1 MLWQSVKEKLSKKIP
16 KNAYSL
22 WLSPLNGEEVNGQSL
37 VLTGPDSFF
46 CNWVN
51 DKYRPD
57 IQDCL
62 NELGRGDVAISFAE
76 SAALLPAEVDSEP
89 QPRQMRL
96 PTMPVV
102 RQFTKALNPRYTFDE
117 FMVGNCNMLAHS
129 ACDAI
134 AHDRDDVGKA
144 IYING
149 GTGMGKSHLTH
160 AVAHHIVNHAPSTRL
175 HYLTAQQLTAEMV
188 KGIKSN
194 TMANFKDKYQKECDV
209 LLIEDVHTLSGRTK
223 TQTELAET
231 LDILMECGKR
241 LVFTSSK
248 APREIDK
255 LDEGLRSRLSYGLIT
270 TINPPGFKTR
280 EKIIQRKAA
289 NNDLDLSDD
298 LTGYL
303 AENVKGD
310 IRQLESIIVG
320 IKAQSALL
328 GVTPDFDLVKETLQ
342 NIVGQQGQ
350 ITVEMIRDFIA
361 SQYQV
366 TINDLQSKS
375 RKRTI
380 SFPRQ
385 VCMYLAR
392 KHTEF
397 ALADIG
403 RAVNRDHS
411 TVVHAVRTITT
422 KIARDGST
430 RGQIELLS
438 DKLEKKFL

>member
-1 MLWQSVKEKLSKKIP
+1 MVWQSIKKQLSQKIP

-22 WLSPLNGEEVNGQSL
+22 WISPLKGEEIDAKNL

-51 DKYRPD
+51 DKYLSD
-57 IQDCL
+57 IQACL
-62 NELGRGDVAISFAE
+62 EEMGKGDMVVSFAE
-76 SAALLPAEVDSEP
+76 SAPLLPTEPSPEP
-89 QPRQMRL
+89 QQMRL

-102 RQFTKALNPRYTFDE
+102 KQFTKALNPRYTFEE

-129 ACDAI
+129 ACDSI
-134 AHDRDDVGKA
+134 AHDRNDLGKA

-194 TMANFKDKYQKECDV
+194 TMTHFKDKYQKDCDV

-231 LDILMECGKR
+231 LDVLMECGKR
-241 LVFTSSK
+241 VVFTSSK
-248 APREIDK
+248 SPREIDN
-255 LDEGLRSRLSYGLIT
+255 LDDGLRSRLSYGLIT
-270 TINPPGFKTR
+270 TINPPGFNTR
-280 EKIIQRKAA
+280 KRIIERKAG
-289 NNDLDLSDD
+289 NNDLSLDENLV
-298 LTGYL
+298 GFL

-310 IRQLESIIVG
+310 IRQLESVIVG
-320 IKAQSALL
+320 IKAQAALL
-328 GVTPDFDLVKETLQ
+328 GAKPDFDMVKETLK
-342 NIVGQQGQ
+342 NIIGQQGQ
-350 ITVEMIRDFIA
+350 MSVEMIRDFIA
-361 SQYQV
+361 SQYKV

-380 SFPRQ
+380 AFPRQ

-392 KHTEF
+392 KHTEYP
-397 ALADIG
+397 LADIG
-403 RAVNRDHS
+403 KALNRDHS

>member
-1 MLWQSVKEKLSKKIP
+1 MLWQSVKEQLSKKIP

-22 WLSPLNGEEVNGQSL
+22 WISPLKGHEDESETL

-46 CNWVN
+46 CNWVS
-51 DKYRPD
+51 DKYLGD
-57 IQDCL
+57 IQSSL
-62 NELGRGDVAISFAE
+62 EELGKGNVKISFAE
-76 SAALLPAEVDSEP
+76 SAALLPPETASEP
-89 QPRQMRL
+89 QQMRL

-117 FMVGNCNMLAHS
+117 FMVGNCNMLARS

-134 AHDRDDVGKA
+134 AHGRDDLGQA

-149 GTGMGKSHLTH
+149 GTGLGKSHLTH
-160 AVAHHIVNHAPSTRL
+160 AVAHHIVNHAPTTRL

-188 KGIKSN
+188 KGIKTN
-194 TMANFKDKYQKECDV
+194 TMVNFKDKYQKECDV

-231 LDILMECGKR
+231 LDVLMESGKR
-241 LVFTSSK
+241 VIFTSSK
-248 APREIDK
+248 SPREIDN

-270 TINPPGFKTR
+270 TINPPGFNTR
-280 EKIIQRKAA
+280 QKIIQRKAT
-289 NNDLDLSDD
+289 NCDLKLEEN
-298 LTGYL
+298 LVGYL

-320 IKAQSALL
+320 IKAQAALL
-328 GVTPDFDLVKETLQ
+328 GVNPDFDMIKETLS
-342 NIVGQQGQ
+342 NIIGQQGQ

-361 SQYQV
+361 GQYKV

-380 SFPRQ
+380 AFPRQ

-392 KHTEF
+392 KHTE
-397 ALADIG
+397 LPLSDIG

-411 TVVHAVRTITT
+411 TVVHAVRTITN

-438 DKLEKKFL
+438 DKLEKKFM

>member
-1 MLWQSVKEKLSKKIP
+1 MLWQSVKKQLSQKIP

-22 WLSPLNGEEVNGQSL
+22 WISPLKGHEADDGAL

-46 CNWVN
+46 CNWVS
-51 DKYRPD
+51 DKYLAD
-57 IQDCL
+57 IQASL
-62 NELGRGDVAISFAE
+62 HEIGKENVSVSFAE
-76 SAALLPAEVDSEP
+76 SAPLLIPEITDE
-89 QPRQMRL
+89 PRQMRL

-134 AHDRDDVGKA
+134 AHDRNDLGKA

-149 GTGMGKSHLTH
+149 GTGLGKSHLTH

-175 HYLTAQQLTAEMV
+175 HYLTAQQLTVEMV
-188 KGIKSN
+188 KGIKTN
-194 TMANFKDKYQKECDV
+194 TMGNFKDKYQKECDV

-231 LDILMECGKR
+231 LDVLMECGKR
-241 LVFTSSK
+241 VIFTSSK
-248 APREIDK
+248 SPREIDN
-255 LDEGLRSRLSYGLIT
+255 LDEGLRSRLAYGLIT
-270 TINPPGFKTR
+270 TINPPGFNTR
-280 EKIIQRKAA
+280 QKIIQRKAA
-289 NNDLDLSDD
+289 NYNLALNDNLV
-298 LTGYL
+298 GYL

-320 IKAQSALL
+320 IKAQAALL
-328 GVTPDFDLVKETLQ
+328 GVQPDFDMVKEILC
-342 NIVGQQGQ
+342 NFIGQHGQ
-350 ITVEMIRDFIA
+350 ISVEMIRDFIA
-361 SQYQV
+361 GQYKV

-375 RKRTI
+375 RKRLIT
-380 SFPRQ
+380 FPRQ

-392 KHTEF
+392 KHTELP
-397 ALADIG
+397 LADIG
-403 RAVNRDHS
+403 RALNRDHS

>member
-1 MLWQSVKEKLSKKIP
+1 MLWQSVKEKLSQKIP

-22 WLSPLNGEEVNGQSL
+22 WISPLKGHEEEDRGL

-46 CNWVN
+46 CNWVQ
-51 DKYRPD
+51 DKYLVD
-57 IQDCL
+57 IETALQ
-62 NELGRGDVAISFAE
+62 ELGKADMPVSFAE
-76 SAALLPAEVDSEP
+76 AAQTEPVDNGGQP
-89 QPRQMRL
+89 QQMRL

-134 AHDRDDVGKA
+134 AHARPDLGNT

-188 KGIKSN
+188 KDIKAN
-194 TMANFKDKYQKECDV
+194 TMANFKDKYQKQCDV

-223 TQTELAET
+223 TQSELAET

-241 LVFTSSK
+241 VVFTSSK
-248 APREIDK
+248 SPREIDN
-255 LDEGLRSRLSYGLIT
+255 LDDGLRSRLAYGLIT
-270 TINPPGFKTR
+270 TINPPGLNTR
-280 EKIIQRKAA
+280 VKIISRKAA
-289 NNDLDLSDD
+289 NCDLQ
-298 LTGYL
+298 LTENLIGYL
-303 AENVKGD
+303 AENIKGD
-310 IRQLESIIVG
+310 IRQLESIVVG
-320 IKAQSALL
+320 IKARAALL
-328 GVTPDFDLVKETLQ
+328 GAPPDFDMVKEVLT
-342 NIVGQQGQ
+342 NIIGQQGQ
-350 ITVEMIRDFIA
+350 LSVEMIRDFIA
-361 SQYQV
+361 VQYKV

-375 RKRTI
+375 RKRAVA
-380 SFPRQ
+380 FPRQ

-392 KHTEF
+392 KHTGY

-403 RAVNRDHS
+403 RALNRDHS
-411 TVVHAVRTITT
+411 TVVHAVRTISA

>member
-1 MLWQSVKEKLSKKIP
+1 MVWQSIKKQLSQKIP

-22 WLSPLNGEEVNGQSL
+22 WIAPLKGQEIDGQSL

-51 DKYRPD
+51 DKYLAD
-57 IQDCL
+57 IQACL
-62 NELGRGDVAISFAE
+62 DEVGKGDMTISFAE
-76 SAALLPAEVDSEP
+76 SAPLLPSESASE
-89 QPRQMRL
+89 PRQMRL

-102 RQFTKALNPRYTFDE
+102 RQFTKALNPRYTFEE

-134 AHDRDDVGKA
+134 ANDRDELGQA

-194 TMANFKDKYQKECDV
+194 TMTSFKDKYQKDCDV

-223 TQTELAET
+223 TQSELAET
-231 LDILMECGKR
+231 LDVLMECGKR
-241 LVFTSSK
+241 VVFTSSK
-248 APREIDK
+248 SPREIDN

-270 TINPPGFKTR
+270 TINPPGFNTR
-280 EKIIQRKAA
+280 KKIIERKAG
-289 NNDLDLSDD
+289 NSDLALNEN
-298 LTGYL
+298 LIGFL

-310 IRQLESIIVG
+310 IRQLESVIVG
-320 IKAQSALL
+320 IKAQAALL
-328 GVTPDFDLVKETLQ
+328 GVKPDFDMVKETLR
-342 NIVGQQGQ
+342 NIIGQQGQ
-350 ITVEMIRDFIA
+350 ISVEMIRDFIA
-361 SQYQV
+361 GQYKV

-380 SFPRQ
+380 AFPRQ

-392 KHTEF
+392 RHTE
-397 ALADIG
+397 LPLSDIG

-411 TVVHAVRTITT
+411 TVVHAVRTITN

>member
-1 MLWQSVKEKLSKKIP
+1 MIWQSVKEKLSSKIP

-22 WLSPLNGEEVNGQSL
+22 WISPLNGQEVEDGNL

-46 CNWVN
+46 CNWVS
-51 DKYRPD
+51 DKYLAD
-57 IQDCL
+57 IQSCL
-62 NELGRGDVAISFAE
+62 KELGRGDVAVSFAE
-76 SAALLPAEVDSEP
+76 SAPSLAPEP
-89 QPRQMRL
+89 VSKPRQMRL

-134 AHDRDDVGKA
+134 ANDRDEVGKA
-144 IYING
+144 VYING

-188 KGIKSN
+188 KGIKTN
-194 TMANFKDKYQKECDV
+194 TMVNFKDKYQKDCDV

-231 LDILMECGKR
+231 LDVLMECGKR
-241 LVFTSSK
+241 VMFTSSK
-248 APREIDK
+248 SPREIDN

-270 TINPPGFKTR
+270 TINPPGFNTR
-280 EKIIQRKAA
+280 QKIIQRKAA
-289 NNDLDLSDD
+289 HFDLVLHDNLV
-298 LTGYL
+298 GYL

-310 IRQLESIIVG
+310 IRQLESVIVG
-320 IKAQSALL
+320 IKAQAALL
-328 GVTPDFDLVKETLQ
+328 GVNPDFDMVKETLC
-342 NIVGQQGQ
+342 NIMGQQGQ
-350 ITVEMIRDFIA
+350 ISAEMIRDFIA
-361 SQYQV
+361 GQYNL
-366 TINDLQSKS
+366 TINELQSKS
-375 RKRTI
+375 RKRLVT
-380 SFPRQ
+380 FPRQ

-392 KHTEF
+392 KHTELP
-397 ALADIG
+397 LADIG
-403 RAVNRDHS
+403 RALNRDHS

>member
-1 MLWQSVKEKLSKKIP
+1 MLWPSLKKHLSEKIP

-22 WLSPLNGEEVNGQSL
+22 WISPLKGQEVDGESL

-46 CNWVN
+46 CNWVS
-51 DKYRPD
+51 DKYLVD
-57 IQDCL
+57 IQACL
-62 NELGRGDVAISFAE
+62 KDMGRENVKISFAQ
-76 SAALLPAEVDSEP
+76 SAPLLPSETVSE
-89 QPRQMRL
+89 PRQMRL

-134 AHDRDDVGKA
+134 AHDRDNVGNA
-144 IYING
+144 IYISG

-160 AVAHHIVNHAPSTRL
+160 SVAHHIVNHAPSTRL

-188 KGIKSN
+188 KGIKTN
-194 TMANFKDKYQKECDV
+194 TMVNFKEKYQKECDV

-231 LDILMECGKR
+231 LDVLMECGKR
-241 LVFTSSK
+241 VIFTSSK
-248 APREIDK
+248 SPREIEN
-255 LDEGLRSRLSYGLIT
+255 LDEGLRSRLAYGLIT
-270 TINPPGFKTR
+270 TINPPGFNTR
-280 EKIIQRKAA
+280 QKIIERKAA
-289 NNDLDLSDD
+289 NCDLDLNEN
-298 LTGYL
+298 LVGYL
-303 AENVKGD
+303 AESVKGD

-320 IKAQSALL
+320 IKAQAALL
-328 GVTPDFDLVKETLQ
+328 GVTPDFDMVKETLC
-342 NIVGQQGQ
+342 NIIGQHGQ
-350 ITVEMIRDFIA
+350 ISVEMIRDFIA
-361 SQYQV
+361 SQYKV

-375 RKRTI
+375 RKRVI
-380 SFPRQ
+380 AFPRQ

-392 KHTEF
+392 KHTELP
-397 ALADIG
+397 LADIG
-403 RAVNRDHS
+403 RALNRDHS
-411 TVVHAVRTITT
+411 TVVHAVRTITN

>member
-1 MLWQSVKEKLSKKIP
+1 MLWQSVKKQLSLKIP

-22 WLSPLNGEEVNGQSL
+22 WISPLKAQEVEGESL

-46 CNWVN
+46 CNWVR
-51 DKYRPD
+51 DKYLVD
-57 IQDCL
+57 IEACL
-62 NELGRGDVAISFAE
+62 EELGRDNVTISFAE
-76 SAALLPAEVDSEP
+76 SAPLPIVETVSE
-89 QPRQMRL
+89 PRQMRL

-160 AVAHHIVNHAPSTRL
+160 AVAHHIVNRSPSTRL
-175 HYLTAQQLTAEMV
+175 HYLTAQQLTVEMV

-194 TMANFKDKYQKECDV
+194 TMANFKEKYQKECDV

-231 LDILMECGKR
+231 LDVLMESGKR
-241 LVFTSSK
+241 VVFTSSK
-248 APREIDK
+248 SPREIEN
-255 LDEGLRSRLSYGLIT
+255 LDDGLRSRMAYGLIT
-270 TINPPGFKTR
+270 TINPPGFNTR
-280 EKIIQRKAA
+280 QKIIQRKAD
-289 NNDLDLSDD
+289 NCGLS
-298 LTGYL
+298 LHENLVGYL
-303 AENVKGD
+303 AESVKGD

-320 IKAQSALL
+320 IKAHATLL
-328 GVTPDFDLVKETLQ
+328 GVKPDFDMVKETLT
-342 NIVGQQGQ
+342 NIIGQQGQ
-350 ITVEMIRDFIA
+350 ISVEMIRDFIA
-361 SQYQV
+361 AQYKV
-366 TINDLQSKS
+366 TINELQSKS
-375 RKRTI
+375 RKRLVT
-380 SFPRQ
+380 FPRQ

-392 KHTEF
+392 KHTE
-397 ALADIG
+397 LPLSDIG
-403 RAVNRDHS
+403 RALNRDHS
-411 TVVHAVRTITT
+411 TVVHAVRTITN

>member
-1 MLWQSVKEKLSKKIP
+1 MLWQSVKKQLSQKIP
-16 KNAYSL
+16 ENAYSL
-22 WLSPLNGEEVNGQSL
+22 WISPLKGQEVEDGTL

-46 CNWVN
+46 CKWVS
-51 DKYRPD
+51 DKYLAD
-57 IQDCL
+57 IQGCMAAM
-62 NELGRGDVAISFAE
+62 GRENVNVTFAQ
-76 SAALLPAEVDSEP
+76 SAPLLPTETVSE
-89 QPRQMRL
+89 PRQMRL

-134 AHDRDDVGKA
+134 AHDRNDVGKT

-149 GTGMGKSHLTH
+149 GTGLGKSHLTH
-160 AVAHHIVNHAPSTRL
+160 AVAHHIVNHSPSTRL

-188 KGIKSN
+188 KGIKTN
-194 TMANFKDKYQKECDV
+194 TMINFKDKYQKECDV

-231 LDILMECGKR
+231 LDVLMECGKR
-241 LVFTSSK
+241 VIFTSSK
-248 APREIDK
+248 APREIDN
-255 LDEGLRSRLSYGLIT
+255 LDEGLRSRLAYGLIT
-270 TINPPGFKTR
+270 TINPPGFNTR
-280 EKIIQRKAA
+280 LKIIQRKAA
-289 NNDLDLSDD
+289 NYELALNENLV
-298 LTGYL
+298 GYL

-320 IKAQSALL
+320 IKAQAALL
-328 GVTPDFDLVKETLQ
+328 GIQPDFDMVKATLC
-342 NIVGQQGQ
+342 NFIGQHGQ
-350 ITVEMIRDFIA
+350 ISVEMIRDFIA
-361 SQYQV
+361 GQYKLS
-366 TINDLQSKS
+366 INDLQSKS
-375 RKRTI
+375 RKRLI
-380 SFPRQ
+380 AFPRQ

-392 KHTEF
+392 KHTELP
-397 ALADIG
+397 LADIG
-403 RAVNRDHS
+403 RALNRDHS

-422 KIARDGST
+422 KIARDAST

>member
-1 MLWQSVKEKLSKKIP
+1 MLWQAVKEQLSQKIP

-22 WLSPLNGEEVNGQSL
+22 WISPLKGQEVDDGTL

-51 DKYRPD
+51 DKYLVD
-57 IQDCL
+57 IQTCL
-62 NELGRGDVAISFAE
+62 QEIGREGVQVSFAE
-76 SAALLPAEVDSEP
+76 SAPLLPQDPPLQA
-89 QPRQMRL
+89 RQMRL

-102 RQFTKALNPRYTFDE
+102 RKFTKALNPRYTFAE

-134 AHDRDDVGKA
+134 ANHRDDVGN
-144 IYING
+144 IVYING

-160 AVAHHIVNHAPSTRL
+160 AVAHHIVNHVPSTRL

-188 KGIKSN
+188 KGIKTN
-194 TMANFKDKYQKECDV
+194 TMVNFKEKYQNECDV
-209 LLIEDVHTLSGRTK
+209 LLIEDVHTLSGRIK
-223 TQTELAET
+223 TQMELAET
-231 LDILMECGKR
+231 LDVLMECGKR
-241 LVFTSSK
+241 VVFTSSK
-248 APREIDK
+248 APREIDN
-255 LDEGLRSRLSYGLIT
+255 LDEGLRSRLAYGLIT
-270 TINPPGFKTR
+270 TINPPGFHTR
-280 EKIIQRKAA
+280 QKIIARKAA
-289 NNDLDLSDD
+289 NCELALDENLI
-298 LTGYL
+298 GYL

-320 IKAQSALL
+320 IKAQAALL
-328 GVTPDFDLVKETLQ
+328 GVIPDFNLIKETLC
-342 NIVGQQGQ
+342 NIIGQQGQ
-350 ITVEMIRDFIA
+350 ISVEMIRDFIA
-361 SQYQV
+361 AQYRV

-375 RKRTI
+375 RKQAI
-380 SFPRQ
+380 VFPRQ

-392 KHTEF
+392 KHTELP
-397 ALADIG
+397 LADIG
-403 RAVNRDHS
+403 RALNRDHS
-411 TVVHAVRTITT
+411 TVVHGVRAITT

>member
-1 MLWQSVKEKLSKKIP
+1 MVWQSIKKQLSQKIP

-22 WLSPLNGEEVNGQSL
+22 WISPLKGEEVDDKNL

-51 DKYRPD
+51 EKYLSD
-57 IQDCL
+57 IQSCL
-62 NELGRGDVAISFAE
+62 DEMGKGDMAISFAE
-76 SAALLPAEVDSEP
+76 SAPLLTAEVSVEP
-89 QPRQMRL
+89 QQMRL

-102 RQFTKALNPRYTFDE
+102 KQFTKALNPRYTFEE

-129 ACDAI
+129 ACDSI
-134 AHDRDDVGKA
+134 AHDRNDLGKA

-188 KGIKSN
+188 KDIKSN
-194 TMANFKDKYQKECDV
+194 TMTSFKKKYQKDCDV

-223 TQTELAET
+223 TQSELSET

-241 LVFTSSK
+241 VVFTSSK
-248 APREIDK
+248 SPREIDN

-270 TINPPGFKTR
+270 TINPPGFDTR
-280 EKIIQRKAA
+280 KKIIERKAG
-289 NNDLDLSDD
+289 NSD
-298 LTGYL
+298 LTLDENLVGFL

-310 IRQLESIIVG
+310 IRQLESVIVG
-320 IKAQSALL
+320 IKAQAALL
-328 GVTPDFDLVKETLQ
+328 GTKPDFDMVKETLK
-342 NIVGQQGQ
+342 NIIGQQGQ
-350 ITVEMIRDFIA
+350 MSVEMIRDFIA
-361 SQYQV
+361 NQYKV

-380 SFPRQ
+380 AFPRQ

-397 ALADIG
+397 PLTDIG
-403 RAVNRDHS
+403 KALNRDHS